1 MRTLNGQE
9 ASILAIIAQC
19 PNLDEAQINKL
30 LKSLQDDSLLIALVM
45 LNRVKNPSE
54 EFKMAADGFIS
65 WAKNLKSNNK

>member
-9 ASILAIIAQC
+9 SSILAIIAQC

-45 LNRVKNPSE
+45 LNRVK
-54 EFKMAADGFIS
+54 KILV
-65 WAKNLKSNNK
+65 KNLKWLLMDLFLRQKI